1 MKKLTLLYVS
11 VAALLATATVAVA
24 MPGADSAKDSGAT
37 GGSKAAAAAKEA
49 KISVPKA
56 KGPNAYT
63 VEGAFANSAKLDKQK
78 VVIRGKVVKVSSGI
92 MGKNWI
98 HLQDGT
104 GSAAK
109 GTHDLVFTSKDTA
122 KMGDVVTASGTL
134 GKDRDFGSGYK
145 YSVIVE
151 DATFKK

>member
-1 MKKLTLLYVS
+1 MKKLTLMYLI
-11 VAALLATATVAVA
+11 VAALVATTAIAGV
-24 MPGADSAKDSGAT
+24 
-37 GGSKAAAAAKEA
+37 KEE

-56 KGPNAYT
+56 SGANAYT
-63 VEGAFANSAKLDKQK
+63 VEGAFTNSAKLNKTK

-98 HLQDGT
+98 HLQDGS

-109 GTHDLVFTSKDTA
+109 SNNDLVFTSKETA
-122 KMGDVVTASGTL
+122 KVGDVITASGTL

-145 YSVIVE
+145 YSVIIEEV
-151 DATFKK
+151 TFKK

>member
-1 MKKLTLLYVS
+1 
-11 VAALLATATVAVA
+11 
-24 MPGADSAKDSGAT
+24 MPGSGASGDSPAT
-37 GGSKAAAAAKEA
+37 GGSKGAAAAKEG
-49 KISVPKA
+49 KISVTKA
-56 KGPNAYT
+56 TGANAYT
-63 VEGAFANSAKLDKQK
+63 VEGAFVNSAKLNKQK

-92 MGKNWI
+92 MGKNWF

-109 GTHDLVFTSKDTA
+109 GTHDLVVTSKDTVS
-122 KMGDVVTASGTL
+122 MGDVVTATGTL
-134 GKDRDFGSGYK
+134 GKDRDFGAGYK